1 MDIKVFRRV
10 EKKYL
15 LTKKQYNSL
24 MKELK
29 KYIEV
34 DTYDYSTIC
43 NIYFFISKILYLFL
57 SHFNVY
63 QVGY

>member
-15 LTKKQYNSL
+15 LPKKQYNSL

-43 NIYFFISKILYLFL
+43 NRKKFHQEETGWINY
-57 SHFNVY
+57 
-63 QVGY
+63 GR